1 MIFEYLFIFNLIIH
15 LFIYLFIFN
24 LIIHF
29 LFNYDLK

>member
-15 LFIYLFIFN
+15 LFIYLFIFK

-29 LFNYDLK
+29 QFNYDLK